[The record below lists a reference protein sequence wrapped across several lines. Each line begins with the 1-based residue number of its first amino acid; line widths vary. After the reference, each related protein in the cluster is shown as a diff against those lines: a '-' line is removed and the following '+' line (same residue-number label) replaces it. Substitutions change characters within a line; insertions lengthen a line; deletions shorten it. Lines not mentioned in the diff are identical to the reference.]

1 MPLSL
6 RRTLVHAV
14 LLTAVGC
21 AICGACLAVPA
32 AAALPPELRSLGAG
46 GWTWFADP
54 RGVYH
59 RGRHSRTYVGW
70 LDREGDIKIA
80 SYDHTSK
87 LRTTAVLH
95 WGLGVDDHNN
105 PALTV
110 RPDGRIVVF
119 YSEHNGA
126 KMYHRTSRNPEDVT
140 SWGRERSIPTNTRK
154 ESTGSVRGNTYPNP
168 VWLAAERRLWLLWRG
183 GSSWPTFAST
193 GDGGRTWTRA
203 RDLIRSPH
211 HRPYLKAASN
221 NKDLVHFAFTKGHPS
236 RGNTNIYYARYKRGS
251 FYRANGRRIGS
262 MSSLP
267 LELNEVDKVHAG
279 GREKT
284 WIHDVAADASG
295 RPILVY
301 ASFASSR
308 RHYYW
313 YARWTGGRWVRH
325 RFVAAGGTIADN
337 GAEPWYSG
345 GVTIDQENPSVVYL
359 SREVKGMH
367 EVETWRT
374 PNGGSRWTRAPVTSG
389 SSVENV
395 RPVSPRGLR
404 NFGTDMSVLFMRGN
418 YRHYIDYET
427 NITTWLLNGGNLPP
441 ASEAKPATRVAS
453 APEAVR
459 FDGSPAS
466 DPDGR
471 IVDFAWD
478 FGDGSGDRGRA
489 LTHRYNRP
497 GHYFPKLT
505 VTDDNGDKDVFV
517 EEVAI
522 R

>member
-6 RRTLVHAV
+6 RPTLVHAV

-32 AAALPPELRSLGAG
+32 AAAPPPELRSLGAG

-70 LDREGDIKIA
+70 IDREGDIKVA

-221 NKDLVHFAFTKGHPS
+221 NKDVVHFAFTKGHPS

-251 FYRANGRRIGS
+251 FYRANERRIGS

-284 WIHDVAADASG
+284 WIHDVAADAPG

-367 EVETWRT
+367 EVET
-374 PNGGSRWTRAPVTSG
+374 
-389 SSVENV
+389 
-395 RPVSPRGLR
+395 
-404 NFGTDMSVLFMRGN
+404 
-418 YRHYIDYET
+418 
-427 NITTWLLNGGNLPP
+427 
-441 ASEAKPATRVAS
+441 
-453 APEAVR
+453 
-459 FDGSPAS
+459 
-466 DPDGR
+466 
-471 IVDFAWD
+471 
-478 FGDGSGDRGRA
+478 
-489 LTHRYNRP
+489 
-497 GHYFPKLT
+497 
-505 VTDDNGDKDVFV
+505 
-517 EEVAI
+517 
-522 R
+522 